1 MKGLLSGPNPQRKRY
16 ASYASFSDTDGSGWL
31 FQEVTARLTGI
42 IEASDTSFTT
52 ELANVVRRVE
62 AGKRS
67 RDGTKDLGR
76 RRGIW
81 IIDGQGGEDRSDI
94 LACLPERQLNTRS
107 ALEKV
112 MGNTSARWLIPRP
125 TAKSQYDRRLGE
137 PRAKRA
143 TCGKTRKQDH
153 ARTALQ
159 PRPDN
164 AHQLQPIERPGPG
177 FARFL
182 R

>member
-1 MKGLLSGPNPQRKRY
+1 MLRRGVEIREPFHDAGRIFHQAGVKGLLSGPNPQRKRY
-16 ASYASFSDTDGSGWL
+16 ASYASFSDPDGSGWL
-31 FQEVTARLTGI
+31 FQEVTARLTGL

-112 MGNTSARWLIPRP
+112 MGNRSARWLIRCGRSRSRNM
-125 TAKSQYDRRLGE
+125 TAGSRYW
-137 PRAKRA
+137 
-143 TCGKTRKQDH
+143 
-153 ARTALQ
+153 
-159 PRPDN
+159 
-164 AHQLQPIERPGPG
+164 
-177 FARFL
+177 
-182 R
+182 